1 MAPEMQFATTS
12 DGVRIAWSSVG
23 SGPVLVHMPGVPL
36 SNLEAEWRIPVL
48 QRAYGRL
55 GERLRLIQYDGRGTG
70 RSQRDVDDVSLEAD
84 LRDLDAVVA
93 AAGAREV
100 VLFGFYHSAM
110 SAVAW
115 AARHP
120 DEVRGLVLFGGAL
133 RGWDLMSGPGTQ
145 ALLSLID
152 RDWDTFVESVT
163 HAWLGWPGGEEGKL
177 AAEVFRT
184 STSPVI
190 AKATLQAAGE
200 IDVTD
205 EAPLVKAPAMVIHR
219 RDATVI
225 PLDVSRALADA
236 LPQGRLEVIDGRTAT
251 LFFEGTDE
259 AVDLL
264 TGFTLDPSMSS
275 APPARQAP
283 AAAGG
288 SGELST
294 REREVLRLIAAG
306 ESNGQI
312 AARLGISINTVERH
326 VSNLYRKIDARGRA
340 DATAW
345 AIRNGL
351 V

>member
-1 MAPEMQFATTS
+1 M
-12 DGVRIAWSSVG
+12 
-23 SGPVLVHMPGVPL
+23 
-36 SNLEAEWRIPVL
+36 
-48 QRAYGRL
+48 
-55 GERLRLIQYDGRGTG
+55 
-70 RSQRDVDDVSLEAD
+70 SLEAD

-120 DEVRGLVLFGGAL
+120 DRVRGLALFGGGL
-133 RGWDLMSGPGTQ
+133 RGWDLISGPGTQ

-152 RDWDTFVESVT
+152 RDWNTFVESVT
-163 HAWLGWPGGEEGKL
+163 HAWLGWPGGEEGRL

-184 STSPVI
+184 STSPAI
-190 AKATLQAAGE
+190 AKATLRAAGE

-205 EAPLVKAPAMVIHR
+205 AAPLVEAPAIVIHR
-219 RDATVI
+219 REATVI
-225 PLDVSRALADA
+225 PLEVSRALADA
-236 LPQGRLEVIDGRTAT
+236 LPHGRLEVIDGRSAT
-251 LFFEGTDE
+251 MFFEGTN
-259 AVDLL
+259 AVVDLL
-264 TGFTLDPSMSS
+264 AGFTLDPS
-275 APPARQAP
+275 
-283 AAAGG
+283 AAAAPSARPVSARPGA
-288 SGELST
+288 SDERSP

-326 VSNLYRKIDARGRA
+326 VSNIYRKIEARGRA

-351 V
+351 A

>member
-1 MAPEMQFATTS
+1 MTPELRFATTS
-12 DGVRIAWSSVG
+12 DGVRIAWSSTG

-55 GERLRLIQYDGRGTG
+55 GERVRLIQYDGRGTG
-70 RSQRDVDDVSLEAD
+70 RSQRDVDDVSLDAD
-84 LRDLDAVVA
+84 LRDLDSVVA
-93 AAGAREV
+93 AAGADEV

-115 AARHP
+115 SARHP
-120 DEVRGLVLFGGAL
+120 ERVRGLALFGGAL

-163 HAWLGWPGGEEGKL
+163 HAWLGWPSGEDGQL
-177 AAEVFRT
+177 AADVFRT
-184 STSPVI
+184 STSPAI

-200 IDVTD
+200 IDVT
-205 EAPLVKAPAMVIHR
+205 EAAAHVGAPAIVIHR

-236 LPQGRLEVIDGRTAT
+236 LPQGRLEVIDGRSAT
-251 LFFEGTDE
+251 MFFESTDE
-259 AVDLL
+259 VVDLL
-264 TGFTLDPSMSS
+264 TDFTLDPSLST
-275 APPARQAP
+275 PRTERPARPRTDAT
-283 AAAGG
+283 
-288 SGELST
+288 GELSP

-312 AARLGISINTVERH
+312 AARLGVSINTVERH
-326 VSNLYRKIDARGRA
+326 VSNLYRKIEARGRA

-351 V
+351 A